1 MNPVAPRLLGL
12 LALAAMGSA
21 CLGAASQ
28 TAKPNHVANA
38 HVGVRIVLADV
49 RDLRGTVVTL
59 GRHPSVR
66 SIPLPG
72 RSGGDPPVNL
82 AAVGGGLVFYGR
94 DGPYALPGSLA
105 GGSRRIRRGLYF
117 IPSATPGRV
126 WVAIQDPHQPG
137 LRLVRRVVEVT
148 TAGRTVVST
157 RNRPPTRNIV
167 AAVRAGLLVQTN
179 RGMSI
184 WDPRTGRTV
193 RTLTGS
199 FPAAVHG
206 NLIAWCAFRCPSMH
220 VTDLTDGTDRV
231 IPHIGRHP
239 WEETYAGAISADGR
253 HLALPIEA
261 GGAQRVAVVD
271 LRSGRGRLIG
281 GPHLAAVYRPLGWDR
296 AREALYYV
304 AAGGRLARY
313 RVGAR
318 RAVALPARLSGQ
330 FVDMAILG

>member
-1 MNPVAPRLLGL
+1 MAKAP
-12 LALAAMGSA
+12 
-21 CLGAASQ
+21 
-28 TAKPNHVANA
+28 P
-38 HVGVRIVLADV
+38 GVRIVLADV

-105 GGSRRIRRGLYF
+105 GGSRRIHRGLYF
-117 IPSATPGRV
+117 VPSATPGRV
-126 WVAIQDPHQPG
+126 WVAIQDPRRPG

-148 TAGRTVVST
+148 TAGTPVVAS
-157 RNRPPTRNIV
+157 RHRPPTRNIV
-167 AAVRAGLLVQTN
+167 AAVRAGLVVETT
-179 RGMSI
+179 RGMSV

-193 RTLTGS
+193 RTLPGA

-206 NLIAWCAFRCPSMH
+206 NLVAWCAFRCPAMH
-220 VTDLTDGTDRV
+220 VTDVTDGSDRV

-239 WEETYAGAISADGR
+239 WEETDAGAISAGGR
-253 HLALPIEA
+253 YLALPIRVA
-261 GGAQRVAVVD
+261 GAQRVAVVD

-281 GPHLAAVYRPLGWDR
+281 GPHLAAAYRPLGWDP
-296 AREALYYV
+296 ARGALYYV
-304 AAGGRLARY
+304 TAGGRLARY

-318 RAVALPARLSGQ
+318 RAVALPAHLSGQ
-330 FVDMAILG
+330 FVNMAILG